1 MMMETQDINYIP
13 SDAKTAAADV
23 SRDRDNPVGYLIVND
38 QEEPI
43 YKEKTTIGRETTAD
57 IVIDAPQ
64 ISRLHATVK
73 ANLAEGTIFVCV
85 YGKNNYLKLLELD
98 PEVFYQVTDGDTL
111 DFRSIKATYK
121 ENKKPDNEEDS
132 LDEAIG
138 NGQLSQSIAEEEE
151 KGKEKEDKMIEED
164 QKDEDKEDK
173 TDEDEKVDEG
183 ECTQFEFDSPVKA
196 DKEEKADKSLSP
208 AASNPFLDES
218 DMTPPKPRDSGFRL
232 QRLPSFETQEQE
244 VSELETQAVDE
255 PMRPPPEP
263 KAVVEEKKLE
273 ETQNSTL
280 QLCVS
285 LDNDSVTVLDN
296 DIAPEDDNETV
307 TVLDND
313 TVPEEDNEAVTVLD
327 NDTVPE
333 EDNEAVT
340 VLEDDTAAEENNDTA
355 TELEKTPDHTQSPSQ
370 VVELPQSLCEARKA
384 LFDDEDSEDSLQII
398 EIDGKVCQPKVAV
411 KDEKV
416 DEEPSSQS
424 SPVATKR
431 SPSPVESPEKPA
443 SLIDESTIIEES
455 SDGIVEGSDDE
466 SLALKQQL
474 LVKDT
479 QDQTLDESNLKVT
492 SCVIEES
499 DGEDQEIIED
509 TQTASVDNSTAWDD
523 SENVTTV
530 EVTPKKQSE
539 ETEQTTPSQEKPSEE
554 VPIPEEK
561 EKVEKEEQSEE
572 PEIPQKES
580 TELAEEEPVEGET
593 PQKEEETVAEASPEE
608 VVATPK
614 KSAARKKRLSVSPVK
629 RSTRA
634 SRAMKEIEM
643 IENAEEEEALPEKEE
658 EAPEEP
664 VVPEETKPDDKP
676 DGKEPEPPVMAEDV
690 VKTPQLK
697 RGRKPKKAF
706 PSKKQVK
713 KVRENSPGLDISIAE
728 EVKMSP
734 RAAKVVAEEK
744 LPRGRRKK
752 AEPKVEEPV
761 EQRPTRGSVRKSKD
775 APAEL
780 STPPDSKVKSEAP
793 KKGGARRKVAKAP
806 AEQEQ
811 KESEPETEERKGRGG
826 RKRAGKAAAES
837 EPPVK
842 SPKKSPKT
850 KATPEEPI
858 KRTRNAASAKQTPVK
873 VEVEEEPPKEEK
885 PAVRTR
891 SGRVSVRKKFES
903 EDEEDQVPK
912 SNKLRK
918 TAPVLEVKEEAKP
931 IKTPRGRPPVK
942 KAAAVKVEVTTP
954 AAPAAPAA
962 RATRRGR
969 PSSSV
974 TSSGDSLSR
983 TRTKYCVFFSGFE
996 GPTTAEKDIVAKL
1009 GGQTKDDVPDVRHK
1023 GEEFILVV
1031 NGTLKRTLKVL
1042 DFIGFGAPIVSQEW
1056 LKACNKANC
1065 FVDAWDY
1072 ILKDKAAEKK
1082 FGFDLKE
1089 CLLKASKERN
1099 VFKGWNVFFTPN
1111 VTPKGQCLKNCVVG
1125 LGGKFLPTK
1134 LKKWPDNLMIV
1145 SCEVDKAIYE
1155 AVKRDSK
1162 KLKNVL
1168 IVTVQGFFECLQQQ
1182 KIVCLEQYSL

>member
-13 SDAKTAAADV
+13 SDAKNAAADV

-151 KGKEKEDKMIEED
+151 KGKEKEDKMIEEE
-164 QKDEDKEDK
+164 QKEDEI
-173 TDEDEKVDEG
+173 DEDEKVDEG
-183 ECTQFEFDSPVKA
+183 ECTQFEFDSPTKA

-218 DMTPPKPRDSGFRL
+218 DITPPKPRDSGFRL

-244 VSELETQAVDE
+244 VSEMETQAVDE
-255 PMRPPPEP
+255 PMRPPPGP
-263 KAVVEEKKLE
+263 KAVVEQKKPE

-280 QLCVS
+280 ELRVS
-285 LDNDSVTVLDN
+285 LDND
-296 DIAPEDDNETV
+296 TV

-313 TVPEEDNEAVTVLD
+313 TIPEEDNET
-327 NDTVPE
+327 
-333 EDNEAVT
+333 VT
-340 VLEDDTAAEENNDTA
+340 VLEDDTAVEENNDTA
-355 TELEKTPDHTQSPSQ
+355 TDLEKTLDHTQSPSQ

-384 LFDDEDSEDSLQII
+384 LFDDEDSEDSLHII
-398 EIDGKVCQPKVAV
+398 EIDGKGCQPKVAV
-411 KDEKV
+411 KEEKV
-416 DEEPSSQS
+416 DEDPSSQS

-479 QDQTLDESNLKVT
+479 QDQTLDESKLKVT

-509 TQTASVDNSTAWDD
+509 TQTASVDDSTAWDD

-539 ETEQTTPSQEKPSEE
+539 ETEETTPSQEKPSEE
-554 VPIPEEK
+554 VPIPKEQEKEEK
-561 EKVEKEEQSEE
+561 EERSEE

-634 SRAMKEIEM
+634 SRAVKETEM
-643 IENAEEEEALPEKEE
+643 IEKAEEEEKLPEKEE

-664 VVPEETKPDDKP
+664 VVREETKP
-676 DGKEPEPPVMAEDV
+676 DGKEPEPPLMAEDV
-690 VKTPQLK
+690 VKTPLLK

-706 PSKKQVK
+706 PSKKQAK
-713 KVRENSPGLDISIAE
+713 KVREDSPGLDISIAE
-728 EVKMSP
+728 EVREVKMSP

-761 EQRPTRGSVRKSKD
+761 EQRPTRGSMRKSKA
-775 APAEL
+775 APAEQ
-780 STPPDSKVKSEAP
+780 STPPDNEVKSEAP
-793 KKGGARRKVAKAP
+793 KRGGAKRKVAKAP
-806 AEQEQ
+806 SEQEQ
-811 KESEPETEERKGRGG
+811 KESEPETEESKGRGG

-850 KATPEEPI
+850 KAAPAEPI
-858 KRTRNAASAKQTPVK
+858 KRTRNAAPAKQTPAK

-942 KAAAVKVEVTTP
+942 KAAAVKVEATTP
-954 AAPAAPAA
+954 TAPAAPAG

-983 TRTKYCVFFSGFE
+983 TRIKYCVFFSGFE

-1009 GGQTKDDVPDVRHK
+1009 GGQTKDDVPDARHK

-1155 AVKRDSK
+1155 AVKKDSK